1 MLDLAVAPKKA
12 TNLTLNT
19 KTLEMARS
27 LGINLSQTVDAL
39 LAAEVKR
46 IYWERWNAEN
56 KEAIDHYNARIA
68 EEGTFAEQV
77 NRWLAEQGEDA
88 SGPVQKAA

>member
-1 MLDLAVAPKKA
+1 MLDLTAAPKKA

-27 LGINLSQTVDAL
+27 LGINVSQTVDVL
-39 LAAEVKR
+39 LAAEIKR

-56 KEAIDHYNARIA
+56 KDAIDHYNARIA
-68 EEGTFAEQV
+68 AEGTFAQQV
-77 NRWLAEQGEDA
+77 NQWLAEQGEDA
-88 SGPVQKAA
+88 SGKAA